1 MQTFQRIGLLREV
14 EGPENPGAME
24 KRVALAPTEVQALVK
39 LECRVFVE
47 EGAGLGVGFSDAEY
61 IEAGA
66 EIQTHELIYSDK
78 DLLIKFKGVAY
89 DCISRIDR
97 GATLLCMAH
106 NASFPDRA
114 QKLLDQNVN
123 VIAMEEIVE
132 TPKHMSDDLVLS
144 KTAMRYCLHNMGI
157 PLPDLEVN
165 ILGYSSRLTGAIR
178 RAGNRNPKHLKVF
191 RSDVSLEEMGNLS
204 KNSIVF
210 YDSYWRD
217 GRQFRPK
224 VVDEL
229 KLSQSTA
236 CLFDLREF
244 EENFGIESIQRYRE
258 THPPYEFGMRRIQAL
273 HETGRAGA
281 RYGLSLLKNEGK
293 GLQADQAKVLILG
306 YGNTGTG
313 AMDECLQQ
321 GVRQIE
327 ILGRRQ
333 TAKGTI
339 EHHLRNVDLVINGA
353 EQPAELRGK
362 NYLITRKHARELL
375 SDGTVVI
382 DLIGGSASNRSPV
395 ENIIECTYMTQP
407 YFKEDGVLFSALWGW
422 PMMGFMR
429 ESAIKYSRQILD
441 VLVGT
446 ERLID
451 GIENVHHGIKP
462 AILKWPCFKYSKS

>member
-1 MQTFQRIGLLREV
+1 
-14 EGPENPGAME
+14 
-24 KRVALAPTEVQALVK
+24 
-39 LECRVFVE
+39 
-47 EGAGLGVGFSDAEY
+47 
-61 IEAGA
+61 
-66 EIQTHELIYSDK
+66 
-78 DLLIKFKGVAY
+78 
-89 DCISRIDR
+89 
-97 GATLLCMAH
+97 MAH

-191 RSDVSLEEMGNLS
+191 RSDVSLEEMGNLN
-204 KNSIVF
+204 KKSIVF

-229 KLSQSTA
+229 KSSQSSA

-327 ILGRRQ
+327 ILGRRH

-462 AILKWPCFKYSKS
+462 AILKWPCFKYSKSE